1 MLESHKKGY
10 AVMSPD
16 LTAIAFEDES
26 LENCKRYCF
35 NGDVIVAVTPKKCGF
50 SIRCR
55 FHRKNEWFKWTKWGD
70 RVFFKTRFYFD
81 WEYTHEY
88 GKEILWTNPYGYSE
102 SVKKGLIK

>member
-35 NGDVIVAVTPKKCGF
+35 NGDVIV
-50 SIRCR
+50 
-55 FHRKNEWFKWTKWGD
+55 E
-70 RVFFKTRFYFD
+70 
-81 WEYTHEY
+81 
-88 GKEILWTNPYGYSE
+88 
-102 SVKKGLIK
+102 